1 MSEESGFKILVTNQS
16 NKERTIRVVIAAVL
30 ILAYFFVPSSVN
42 NTVALL
48 GLSIAGV
55 LIFNA
60 VSGNCYIYRA
70 LGINTCPL
78 PESKDQASMR
88 NEWVASDMT
97 HCEPFNLSK
106 FK

>member
-78 PESKDQASMR
+78 PESKD
-88 NEWVASDMT
+88 
-97 HCEPFNLSK
+97 
-106 FK
+106 